1 MAKSS
6 SVNTTPRWKR
16 SAATGTL
23 VGVRLQADQLK
34 AIDAWAARQEPPI
47 TRPEAIRGMIDAMLH
62 ILAKD
67 PGEKPVT
74 KPARASR
81 ARELA
86 AEAIDQMIDPSAPP
100 KERAQRRSRLTKG
113 PEEFREVRV
122 DRPKVK
128 R

>member
-1 MAKSS
+1 MTKSN

-67 PGEKPVT
+67 PGEKPVS

-100 KERAQRRSRLTKG
+100 EERAQRRSRLTKG